1 MLYINITPSIGKT
14 FEVIKE
20 RFSNSNILD
29 PIKIWGCSTLF
40 IGLFGLL
47 LGLVLPER
55 QFHLIAKIRRISVTI
70 GILYVIY
77 IGPVILLLLLLLFN
91 VSVIYITLIL
101 SALSFIGITLKK
113 VEGILYL
120 YKVLIMYT
128 CILYT
133 YI

>member
-1 MLYINITPSIGKT
+1 MLYINITPSIVKT

-77 IGPVILLLLLLLFN
+77 I
-91 VSVIYITLIL
+91 TLIL
-101 SALSFIGITLKK
+101 SALRFIGITLKK

-120 YKVLIMYT
+120 YKVLIIYT